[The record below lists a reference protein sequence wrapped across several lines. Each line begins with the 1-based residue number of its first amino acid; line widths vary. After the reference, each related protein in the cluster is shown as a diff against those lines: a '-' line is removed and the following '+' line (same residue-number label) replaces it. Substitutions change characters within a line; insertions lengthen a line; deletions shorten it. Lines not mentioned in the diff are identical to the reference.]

1 MLVIGYSERTEKT
14 TIERLAEAL
23 KREGSRVRKI
33 LVVAIP
39 PQRATMHLDTVF
51 TRISAGECLCYGPM
65 ILSGGAEE
73 ADVYEADLTAREITW
88 TTRDDLLS
96 ALAALGIDL
105 VPILCGGADP
115 IDQQREQWTD
125 GANVFALAPG
135 VILCYDRNER
145 TAESLARE
153 GYAVVA
159 DDDLL
164 LGTGDARPEEARQ
177 ARDPALGARAVPRAR
192 RPALHD
198 DAARARSGVKG
209 KAMLQKDLV
218 SIHDLT
224 AADVA
229 ALFALAARMKAR
241 PAEFRTALS
250 GKILAMIFEKSST
263 RTRVSFEAGMTQLGG
278 AAQFLSSR
286 DIQLGR
292 GEPIADTARVLSRYV
307 NGIMA
312 RTFAHETVLELA
324 RHATIPV
331 INGLTD
337 LLHPC
342 QALTDYFTMS
352 EKFGKLASLKLAY
365 VGDGNNMAHSLMY
378 GGPKCSV
385 HVAIATPK
393 GYEPDA
399 TVTANA
405 RADAA
410 AAGTTLLL
418 THSKEEAVQGAHVV
432 YTDVW
437 ASMGQ
442 EAEQQKRVRDF
453 AGWTVTNELLARA
466 HPDAVFMH
474 CLPAHRG
481 EEVAAE
487 VCDGPRS
494 VIFDE
499 AENRLHVQKAILA
512 TLMGRL

>member
-1 MLVIGYSERTEKT
+1 M
-14 TIERLAEAL
+14 
-23 KREGSRVRKI
+23 
-33 LVVAIP
+33 
-39 PQRATMHLDTVF
+39 F
-51 TRISAGECLCYGPM
+51 
-65 ILSGGAEE
+65 
-73 ADVYEADLTAREITW
+73 
-88 TTRDDLLS
+88 
-96 ALAALGIDL
+96 
-105 VPILCGGADP
+105 
-115 IDQQREQWTD
+115 
-125 GANVFALAPG
+125 
-135 VILCYDRNER
+135 
-145 TAESLARE
+145 
-153 GYAVVA
+153 
-159 DDDLL
+159 
-164 LGTGDARPEEARQ
+164 
-177 ARDPALGARAVPRAR
+177 
-192 RPALHD
+192 
-198 DAARARSGVKG
+198 
-209 KAMLQKDLV
+209 QKDLI
-218 SIHDLT
+218 SIHDL
-224 AADVA
+224 AAPDVA
-229 ALFALAARMKAR
+229 ELFTLAAGMKAH
-241 PAEFRTALS
+241 PKDFRAMLA

-286 DIQLGR
+286 DIQIGR

-312 RTFAHETVLELA
+312 RTFAHDTVLELA

-342 QALTDYFTMS
+342 QALTDFFTMS

-385 HVAIATPK
+385 HVAVATPA

-399 TVTANA
+399 SVTANA

-410 AAGTTLLL
+410 SAGTTLLV
-418 THSKEEAVQGAHVV
+418 THSREEAVAGAHVV

-442 EAEQQKRVRDF
+442 EAEQRKRARDF
-453 AGWTVTNELLARA
+453 AGWTVTDELLALANRE
-466 HPDAVFMH
+466 AVFMH

-481 EEVAAE
+481 EEVAAS

-512 TLMGRL
+512 TLMGRS